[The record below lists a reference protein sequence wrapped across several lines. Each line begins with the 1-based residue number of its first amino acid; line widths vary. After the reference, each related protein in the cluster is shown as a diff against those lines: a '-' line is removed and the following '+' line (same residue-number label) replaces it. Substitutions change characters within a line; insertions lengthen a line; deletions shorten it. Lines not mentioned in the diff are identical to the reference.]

1 MIEKKARMW
10 LPRCVPDGYE
20 YDCVETNHERSG
32 GGGDDDDDRG
42 GGGGGGGGDA
52 SYSIFIAPRTRRG
65 GKEGDDD
72 DDDGAGGARGREDGL
87 ATTKEDSGGHHRAT
101 GDTLALTLA
110 SSSSSSSSPSPST
123 SDYHLIGHDL
133 RSSPDA
139 LLRKL
144 SHPNHGF
151 DVSSSS
157 SSTLF
162 VLECVLMY
170 LPETSARDLLRCI
183 AAIPTSLPPPPSS
196 SSFSSSSF
204 SSSSFSSFVA
214 VVIYDPIPGHDRF
227 GQLMIEN
234 LKRAGIVAG
243 GGGGGGVVGQR
254 RHADEGGDE
263 GEEDD
268 RHHRHLLG
276 LEGTRT
282 LTDQLSRLVRDSG
295 FDVAVGCDMSDA
307 YDHGFVRREDRTR
320 AMRSEA
326 LDELEEFD
334 LLMRHYSLLV
344 GVSSSGSSSTRRGGE
359 SRPDRTA
366 SGSSPARSDGGG
378 DGGGG
383 SEVGLRLCSVGTDSP
398 MGFRE
403 GRCTVMKAIHM
414 TRDVG

>member
-1 MIEKKARMW
+1 MIEMKARIW

-32 GGGDDDDDRG
+32 GGDDDDDDDKDDRG
-42 GGGGGGGGDA
+42 DVGGGGGDA

-65 GKEGDDD
+65 GGGEGDDD
-72 DDDGAGGARGREDGL
+72 DGGAGGTRGREGGL
-87 ATTKEDSGGHHRAT
+87 ATTVARDA
-101 GDTLALTLA
+101 LA
-110 SSSSSSSSPSPST
+110 SSTSSPST

-139 LLRKL
+139 LFRKL

-151 DVSSSS
+151 DVSTSS

-170 LPETSARDLLRCI
+170 MPETSARDLLRRI
-183 AAIPTSLPPPPSS
+183 AAIPTNSPPPSL
-196 SSFSSSSF
+196 SFSSSSF
-204 SSSSFSSFVA
+204 SSSHSSFVA
-214 VVIYDPIPGHDRF
+214 VAIYDPIPGHDRF

-243 GGGGGGVVGQR
+243 VGGGGGGVVGRR
-254 RHADEGGDE
+254 RHGDEGGDK
-263 GEEDD
+263 GEDDD
-268 RHHRHLLG
+268 RHHRHLLS

-307 YDHGFVRREDRTR
+307 YDHGVVRREDRTR

-344 GVSSSGSSSTRRGGE
+344 GVSSSGSSSSRRGGE

>member
-1 MIEKKARMW
+1 MIERKARIW

-20 YDCVETNHERSG
+20 YDCVETNHECG
-32 GGGDDDDDRG
+32 HDDDDDDDDDDRCG
-42 GGGGGGGGDA
+42 RGGGGDA

-72 DDDGAGGARGREDGL
+72 DGAGGGGGRDYGSKT
-87 ATTKEDSGGHHRAT
+87 TTKEESGDLRRAT
-101 GDTLALTLA
+101 GDALALA
-110 SSSSSSSSPSPST
+110 SSSSSSPST

-139 LLRKL
+139 LFRKL

-151 DVSSSS
+151 DVSSS

-170 LPETSARDLLRCI
+170 LPETSARDLLRRI
-183 AAIPTSLPPPPSS
+183 AAIPTSTPSS
-196 SSFSSSSF
+196 SSSSSS
-204 SSSSFSSFVA
+204 SHSFVA
-214 VVIYDPIPGHDRF
+214 VAIYDPIPGHDRF

-243 GGGGGGVVGQR
+243 GNDGVVVGRR
-254 RHADEGGDE
+254 RHDDD
-263 GEEDD
+263 GEDDD
-268 RHHRHLLG
+268 RHHRRLLS

-282 LTDQLSRLVRDSG
+282 LADQLSRLVRDGG
-295 FDVAVGCDMSDA
+295 FDVAVGCDMADA
-307 YDHGFVRREDRTR
+307 YDHGVVRREDRTR

-344 GVSSSGSSSTRRGGE
+344 GVSSSCSFSSRRGGE
-359 SRPDRTA
+359 SRPDRTGDSGKSA
-366 SGSSPARSDGGG
+366 SGSSPVRSDGGG
-378 DGGGG
+378 NGGGG

-403 GRCTVMKAIHM
+403 GRCTVMKAINM
-414 TRDVG
+414 TRDGE